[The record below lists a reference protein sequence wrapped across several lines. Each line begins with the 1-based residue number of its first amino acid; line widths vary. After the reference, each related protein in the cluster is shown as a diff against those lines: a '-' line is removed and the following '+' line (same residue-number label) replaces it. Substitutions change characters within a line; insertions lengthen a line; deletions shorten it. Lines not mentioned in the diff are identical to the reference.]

1 MTIIV
6 PTAGTRIDY
15 VADLLSDFHHGAG
28 SQGNTSLLRTQDVA
42 QPDGTVARV
51 PFLSGASI
59 RHGLRDALAWHLA
72 RTLDLQ
78 PGSLSNTQ
86 QTLFSFPFRK
96 RIGVMGIGF
105 VRIRKRIAKHAL
117 HTIHAN

>member
-42 QPDGTVARV
+42 QPDGTIAKV

-59 RHGLRDALAWHLA
+59 RHGLRDEWAAAGHPGEP
-72 RTLDLQ
+72 TLEDVFVDLVERE
-78 PGSLSNTQ
+78 GSVSRRGT
-86 QTLFSFPFRK
+86 T
-96 RIGVMGIGF
+96 G
-105 VRIRKRIAKHAL
+105 
-117 HTIHAN
+117 